1 MMEWIK
7 GMFLTPN
14 VAQSILLLS
23 ITIALGI
30 WLGRIKIK
38 GISLGITWI
47 LFVGIVLSHFG
58 LIANKD
64 IISFAKDFGLILFV
78 YAIGLQVGPGFFESL
93 KKGGLSLNLLAT
105 LIVVLGCVTAWI
117 ISIVTGESLKN
128 MVGVLCGAV
137 TNTPSL
143 GAAGQTLKD
152 AGLEDTLPLGYA
164 VAYPLGVLGIIFTPM
179 IVRAIL
185 RINVKK
191 EEQAYKQGEQA
202 NTEKIS
208 IQITKENIDNHSVG
222 EIVKQYQQSLVI
234 TRIRKCDG
242 IIEHVHNDTKV
253 HLNDVLRVVA
263 LKEEKEN
270 IINFLGKEIETNEN
284 EWDVDNGRLVSK
296 RIVVTN
302 KDLQGKKVGDLHI
315 DNLYDVTLTTV
326 NRAGVDLLCDRNIQL
341 QMGDRVV
348 VVGSEDK
355 IKKVA
360 DMLGNSLKKLDI
372 PNLVPIFL
380 GIFLGIVVGL
390 IPFKFPGIP
399 QPVKLGLA
407 GGPLIIAILIARYG
421 PYYKVVTFT
430 TTGANM
436 MIREIGISLFLAAVG
451 LSCGKEFVSTVVNG
465 GYWWVLYGFII
476 TVIPLLLVGMIARIF
491 FHLPYFS
498 ICGLIAGSTTDPP
511 ALAFANASTETSLP
525 ATAYATVYPLSM
537 FLRILSAQ
545 ILIIMSL

>member
-1 MMEWIK
+1 MEWIK
-7 GMFLTPN
+7 GMFLTQN

-152 AGLEDTLPLGYA
+152 SGLEDTLPLGYA
-164 VAYPLGVLGIIFTPM
+164 VAYPLGVIGIIFTPM

-270 IINFLGKEIETNEN
+270 IIDFLGKEIETNEN

-302 KDLQGKKVGDLHI
+302 KELQGKKVGDLHI

>member
-1 MMEWIK
+1 
-7 GMFLTPN
+7 MFLTQN

-105 LIVVLGCVTAWI
+105 LIVVLGCVTAWV

-152 AGLEDTLPLGYA
+152 SGLEDTLPLGYA
-164 VAYPLGVLGIIFTPM
+164 VAYPLGVIGIIFTPM

-191 EEQAYKQGEQA
+191 EEQAYKQGEQE

-270 IINFLGKEIETNEN
+270 IIDFLGKEIETNEN

-302 KDLQGKKVGDLHI
+302 KELQGKKVGDLHI

-511 ALAFANASTETSLP
+511 ALAFANANTETSLP

>member
-1 MMEWIK
+1 
-7 GMFLTPN
+7 MFLTQN

-105 LIVVLGCVTAWI
+105 LIVVLGCVTAWV

-152 AGLEDTLPLGYA
+152 SGLEDTLPLGYA
-164 VAYPLGVLGIIFTPM
+164 VAYPLGVIGIIFTPM

-191 EEQAYKQGEQA
+191 EEQAYKQGEQE

-270 IINFLGKEIETNEN
+270 IIDFLGKEIETNEN

-302 KDLQGKKVGDLHI
+302 KELQGKKVGDLHI

>member
-7 GMFLTPN
+7 GMFLTQN

-93 KKGGLSLNLLAT
+93 KKGGLSLNLLAN

-152 AGLEDTLPLGYA
+152 SGLEDTLPLGYA
-164 VAYPLGVLGIIFTPM
+164 VAYPLGVIGIIFTHM

-270 IINFLGKEIETNEN
+270 IIDFLGKEIETNEN

-302 KDLQGKKVGDLHI
+302 KELQGKKVGDLHI

-545 ILIIMSL
+545 IIIIMSL

>member
-1 MMEWIK
+1 
-7 GMFLTPN
+7 MFLTPN

-511 ALAFANASTETSLP
+511 ALAFANANTETSLP

>member
-1 MMEWIK
+1 
-7 GMFLTPN
+7 MFLTQN

-152 AGLEDTLPLGYA
+152 SGLEDTLPLGYA
-164 VAYPLGVLGIIFTPM
+164 VAYPLGVIGIIFTPM

-270 IINFLGKEIETNEN
+270 IIDFLGKEIETNEN

-302 KDLQGKKVGDLHI
+302 KELQGKKVGDLHI

>member
-1 MMEWIK
+1 
-7 GMFLTPN
+7 MFLTPN

-47 LFVGIVLSHFG
+47 LFVGIILSHFG

-511 ALAFANASTETSLP
+511 ALAFANANTETSLP

>member
-1 MMEWIK
+1 
-7 GMFLTPN
+7 
-14 VAQSILLLS
+14 
-23 ITIALGI
+23 
-30 WLGRIKIK
+30 
-38 GISLGITWI
+38 
-47 LFVGIVLSHFG
+47 
-58 LIANKD
+58 
-64 IISFAKDFGLILFV
+64 
-78 YAIGLQVGPGFFESL
+78 L

-105 LIVVLGCVTAWI
+105 LVVVLGCVTAWV
-117 ISIVTGESLKN
+117 ISIITGESLTN

-152 AGLEDTLPLGYA
+152 AGKPDTLALGYA

-179 IVRAIL
+179 IVKAL
-185 RINVKK
+185 CHINVKQ
-191 EEQAYKQGEQA
+191 EEQEFKKNSNKE

-208 IQITKENIDNHSVG
+208 VEIINDSLNNLTINEITKKYN
-222 EIVKQYQQSLVI
+222 KPLVI
-234 TRIRKCDG
+234 TRVRKQEG
-242 IIEHVHNDTKV
+242 VIEHVHKDTRV

-263 LKEEKEN
+263 LKDNRQEV
-270 IINFLGKEIETNEN
+270 ISFLGKEVATNEN

-302 KDLQGKKVGDLHI
+302 KELQSRRVGDLHI

-326 NRAGVDLLCDRNIQL
+326 NRSGVDLLCDNNIQL

-348 VVGSEDK
+348 VVGSEEK

-360 DMLGNSLKKLDI
+360 DFLGNSLRKLDI
-372 PNLVPIFL
+372 PNLIPIFL
-380 GIFLGIVVGL
+380 GIFLGIIVGL
-390 IPFKFPGIP
+390 IPIKFPGIP

-407 GGPLIIAILIARYG
+407 GGPLIVAILIARYG
-421 PYYKVVTFT
+421 PYYKVITFT
-430 TTGANM
+430 TTSANM

-465 GYWWVLYGFII
+465 GYMWVLYGLII
-476 TVIPLLLVGMIARIF
+476 TVLPIFITSLVGRLF
-491 FHLPYFS
+491 FHLPYYS
-498 ICGLIAGSTTDPP
+498 IVGLIAGSHTDPP
-511 ALAFANASTETSLP
+511 ALAFANENSETSLP

-545 ILIIMSL
+545 ILIIMTL